1 MSSSSTDL
9 AETVPATREV
19 RELSHRQ
26 VMLVFSGLMLGML
39 LAALDQTIVAAALP
53 KIVGSLHGLQ
63 HTTWV
68 VSAYLLASTVTT
80 PLYGKIS
87 DLIGRKVVFQF
98 AIVVFLIGSALSGLS
113 QNMGELIAFR
123 AVQGVGA
130 GGLIALAMA
139 IVSDVVSPRER
150 GRYQGY
156 FGAVFAFASVMGP
169 LAGGLLTDYV
179 NWRWVFYINL
189 PIGAVA
195 LVVTSV
201 VLRLPFRRQSH
212 RVDVLGTAL
221 LVTGVS
227 ALLLVTVWG
236 GSQYAWGS
244 PIILVLG
251 TVGAVLVAFFIW
263 WERRAT
269 EPLLPP
275 RLFRNDIFNVT
286 SGLAFLQS
294 MSLFGAVVFMP
305 FYLQLA
311 HGDSVTLSG
320 LHLTPLMGGMLVTSI
335 VSGRLV
341 SKTGRYKIYP
351 VIGTVAMIAGMVLMT
366 SLSAST
372 SYVQLSLQLA
382 LLGAGMGLVMQNSV
396 LATQNAVE
404 LRDMGTATSGLTFFR
419 SLGGVFGTAF
429 FGAIFLN
436 RVNDWMSRLLP
447 PGQRA
452 SAHITATGGGFN
464 LSPEAI
470 AKLPAPVRHAVTASF
485 VHGIDTVFWVAVP
498 FAVVTFVLALLLR
511 EIRLRESAGLFA
523 EDEVG
528 DVAGLGVQDEDG
540 LCAPVGT
547 ELALVSESVAP
558 AGVERGD

>member
-1 MSSSSTDL
+1 MSAVTEIEPADL
-9 AETVPATREV
+9 LPEPTPERQ
-19 RELSHRQ
+19 LSHRQ

-53 KIVGSLHGLQ
+53 KIVTSLHGLQ

-68 VSAYLLASTVTT
+68 VSAYLLASTVST
-80 PLYGKIS
+80 PLYGKVS
-87 DLIGRKVVFQF
+87 DLIGRKSVFQF
-98 AIVVFLIGSALSGLS
+98 AIVVFLVGSALSGLS

-123 AVQGVGA
+123 AVQGLGA

-169 LAGGLLTDYV
+169 LAGGLLTDHV

-201 VLRLPFRRQSH
+201 VLRLPFRRQPH
-212 RVDVLGTAL
+212 RIDVLGSSL

-227 ALLLVTVWG
+227 SLLLLTVWG
-236 GSQYAWGS
+236 GSEYPWTS
-244 PIILVLG
+244 PIILTLG
-251 TVGAVLVAFFIW
+251 IVGALLVAVFVW
-263 WERRAT
+263 WQRRIP

-275 RLFRNDIFNVT
+275 RLFRIGIFNVS
-286 SGLAFLQS
+286 SGLAFLQA
-294 MSLFGAVVFMP
+294 MALFGAVVFMP

-311 HGDSVTLSG
+311 HGVSVTMSG
-320 LHLTPLMGGMLVTSI
+320 LLLTPLMGGMLVTSI

-351 VIGTVAMIAGMVLMT
+351 VVGTLAMVVGMVMMT
-366 SLSAST
+366 SLSART
-372 SYVQLSLQLA
+372 SYVQLSFQLV

-396 LATQNAVE
+396 LATQNAVDI
-404 LRDMGTATSGLTFFR
+404 RDMGTATSGLTFFR
-419 SLGGVFGTAF
+419 SLGGAFGTAF

-436 RVNDWMSRLLP
+436 RVNSSLAQLLP
-447 PGQRA
+447 SNLRA
-452 SAHITATGGGFN
+452 AAHVTATAGGLN
-464 LSPEAI
+464 I
-470 AKLPAPVRHAVTASF
+470 APGALGKLPAPVRDAIITSF

-498 FAVVTFVLALLLR
+498 FSVVTFVLALLIR
-511 EIRLRESAGLFA
+511 EVRLRESVGLFA
-523 EDEVG
+523 DIEG
-528 DVAGLGVQDEDG
+528 DVAPAPAAGGLTLVGEA
-540 LCAPVGT
+540 APALSG
-547 ELALVSESVAP
+547 ELAS
-558 AGVERGD
+558 D